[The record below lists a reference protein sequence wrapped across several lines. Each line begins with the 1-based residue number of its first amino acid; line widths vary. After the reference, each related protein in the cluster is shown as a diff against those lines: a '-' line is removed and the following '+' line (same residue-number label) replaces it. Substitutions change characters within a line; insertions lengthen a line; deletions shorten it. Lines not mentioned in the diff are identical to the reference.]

1 MTLARQSQLP
11 LPSPFGSGH
20 LPVLP
25 SLAALIEIAVLFTII
40 VGADWLHPG
49 IDIADIRP
57 HPFWIPVLLL
67 SLQYGTASGLLAAGV
82 AIAIT
87 AINGFPEQSTSETYF
102 AYFLKI
108 WIEPIL
114 WVGAAVLLGQFRMR
128 QIARKQALITQIT
141 ELANQHETLSNY
153 TTKLRSYC
161 TALERQIAGRSEPNV
176 LLALEALNAARH
188 SATSGQAS
196 GLDQSFARVISL
208 TLPGARATL
217 YVADPAGL
225 RLVAV
230 AGTPPGNDTGA
241 WIASTHPL
249 FGAVVAEARS
259 VSVLTPEGET
269 SLAKAGLAAV
279 PVGTSAA
286 HGSKIAGMLKIEEI
300 DPASFGRAT
309 LPALEAIAHALS
321 PALEA
326 LLSQSGRVG
335 VASAPRTAVRPEASG
350 PRFLRHLRWFS
361 RVEPKD
367 GNSATAGLAPVKAR
381 VTN

>member
-1 MTLARQSQLP
+1 M
-11 LPSPFGSGH
+11 
-20 LPVLP
+20 PVLP

-40 VGADWLHPG
+40 VGANWLHPG

-141 ELANQHETLSNY
+141 ELAKQHETLSSY

-176 LLALEALNAARH
+176 LLALEAL

-230 AGTPPGNDTGA
+230 AGTPPESDTGA

-249 FGAVVAEARS
+249 FRAVVAEARS

-279 PVGTSAA
+279 PVGTSTA

-335 VASAPRTAVRPEASG
+335 VASAPKTAVRPEASG